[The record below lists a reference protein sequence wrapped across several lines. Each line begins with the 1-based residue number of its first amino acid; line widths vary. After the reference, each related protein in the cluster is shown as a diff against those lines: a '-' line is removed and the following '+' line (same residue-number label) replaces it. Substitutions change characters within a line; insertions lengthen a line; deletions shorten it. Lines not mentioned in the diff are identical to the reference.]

1 MASDSVHCKPPGGKV
16 CVRNNGLVPI
26 VAVHKKRESLLLA
39 ETLRPAD
46 SSEEG
51 QIQLLPVPL
60 HSRAKEDDV
69 ALGQL
74 TTWAERA
81 GFLPRTSWH
90 RKPRVSVPK
99 TSIGKSAR
107 NCVVRD
113 RQRPL
118 YQMYLQIPHCRR
130 NKVQHDVLSYRCD
143 VGKVRAQTVHHHET
157 DSGGCVGVVSGCEE
171 LGVSQ
176 EDDCKVDTVPD
187 VTME

>member
-99 TSIGKSAR
+99 TSIGKSELGDGVQVWMLEHVLLPREPCQRFNIWQGKAR
-107 NCVVRD
+107 NCMV
-113 RQRPL
+113 
-118 YQMYLQIPHCRR
+118 
-130 NKVQHDVLSYRCD
+130 CD
-143 VGKVRAQTVHHHET
+143 
-157 DSGGCVGVVSGCEE
+157 
-171 LGVSQ
+171 
-176 EDDCKVDTVPD
+176 
-187 VTME
+187 